1 MGRTRKMAPS
11 TERQHGQRKENNP
24 DRRKKT
30 TWTVE
35 RRQLGQREKTTWTEE
50 RRQLGQREE
59 DNMDRGKKATWTEER
74 RQLGQREEGN

>member
-24 DRRKKT
+24 NRRKKT
-30 TWTVE
+30 TWTV
-35 RRQLGQREKTTWTEE
+35 E